1 MNKIIEIKKNNEN
14 ENEESPLDKL
24 KNIQKL
30 IKKESALKEFF
41 KNNSK

>member
-1 MNKIIEIKKNNEN
+1 MNDIIEIKKNNEN
-14 ENEESPLDKL
+14 EKEESPLDKL

-30 IKKESALKEFF
+30 IKKESALKEIC

>member
-1 MNKIIEIKKNNEN
+1 MNEIIEIKKNNEN
-14 ENEESPLDKL
+14 EKEESPLDKL

-30 IKKESALKEFF
+30 VKKESALKEIC

>member
-1 MNKIIEIKKNNEN
+1 MNEIIEIKKNNEN

-30 IKKESALKEFF
+30 VKKESALKEIC